1 MNRSIVAGTVRPDP
15 MHMARSAAASRNE
28 LATAI
33 VAAEDVIDPRGA
45 APDGP
50 DPEPFDEMTGPM
62 TEPKT
67 LDRAMNLGLRMVAEA
82 LAMPRRE

>member
-1 MNRSIVAGTVRPDP
+1 MNRSIIAGTVRPDP
-15 MHMARSAAASRNE
+15 MNMARSAAASRNE

-50 DPEPFDEMTGPM
+50 DPEPFCEMTGPM
-62 TEPKT
+62 TERVA
-67 LDRAMNLGLRMVAEA
+67 RAMDIGLRRVAEA
-82 LAMPRRE
+82 MGRPRAGE